1 MTESKQMTEKKETA
15 VETAD
20 FDRLVAEDG
29 LSVGMLYGSETILFI
44 KTGQGGTVYGDELKY
59 LHLGE
64 WVRDTYGFSVMV
76 SATELDRREDF
87 QRDMDCVRELLPAS
101 RGDIYYL
108 GVSKGGLIGCWYG
121 AEEPRIRRILTVNAP
136 LGINFHNRTAPALE
150 RLTAEGLPPASP
162 SANRLTMV
170 YGTRDPSYRY
180 LPFLRERLE
189 RLDRFCLKI
198 AEGADHNLQGSA
210 VSLTE
215 MVEKWLLFDVK

>member
-1 MTESKQMTEKKETA
+1 MTEIAMETS
-15 VETAD
+15 D
-20 FDRLVAEDG
+20 FDRLVTEDG
-29 LSVGMLYGSETILFI
+29 LSIGMIYGSGTVLFI
-44 KTGQGGTVYGDELKY
+44 KTGQGGTIYGDELKY

-64 WVRDTYGFSVMV
+64 WVRDTYGFSVVV
-76 SATELDRREDF
+76 SATELDCREVF
-87 QRDMDCVRELLPAS
+87 LRDMDWVRRLLPAS
-101 RGDIYYL
+101 EGDIYYL

-121 AEEPRIRRILTVNAP
+121 AEEPRIRRVLTVNAP

-150 RLTAEGLPPASP
+150 KLTAEGLSPCP

-189 RLDRFCLKI
+189 RLDRFGLKI
-198 AEGADHNLQGSA
+198 VEGADHNLQGST

-215 MVEKWLLFDVK
+215 MVEKWLLFDAT